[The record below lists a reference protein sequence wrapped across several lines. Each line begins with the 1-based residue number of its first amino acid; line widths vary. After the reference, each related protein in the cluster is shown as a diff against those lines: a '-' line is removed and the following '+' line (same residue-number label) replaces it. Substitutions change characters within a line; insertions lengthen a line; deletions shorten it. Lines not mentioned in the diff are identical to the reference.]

1 MPGFFGTNG
10 LSSVFGQPQSS
21 VFGQPQSGSPPPAYN
36 PNDPASV
43 AAQTKQ
49 NIALDANG
57 NPLPGLTGQY
67 SGAQDLQVQN
77 RLAPNLSDAQA
88 IAKQQA
94 DFGLGGNNS
103 AQTNAAIDAA
113 NATGAKY
120 GGAFDTLA
128 SGAGAASAA
137 AAARG
142 TAMYGGDTSAYG
154 AAQANA
160 GQDRGLQTGAYG
172 QLMNFAQQGPGPS
185 AAQAQLQQATN
196 ANQQSALALARSGRG
211 MGGSD
216 AAMRGAIAQNA
227 VTQQNAAGQTAEL
240 RANENTAFQSQR
252 LQALGQAGGVA
263 GQVVSGDQGT
273 ASSGLAGA
281 QYQTNTALGGTQLND
296 TTALNYGNQQQAALG
311 AGLGANVGAQ
321 TQDLN
326 LNASALAGR
335 ESEYSF
341 MNANNAT
348 QQGIA
353 STTNIADAN
362 RQAAYTGAALSA
374 IGTGASLVSDERAKT
389 DIQPLGSSTVQ
400 PLASQATGGAPALP
414 SGPSRSD
421 EDAAKSSAMG
431 GAVGGAAGSAIG
443 GAVGTAI
450 APGAGTVVGGVLGH
464 LGGALLGK
472 AISSDVRAKTDVVP
486 LSKVFGG
493 ALTNAGA
500 ALQGRPASANQYS
513 AWGPPQDDPE
523 MVRNPNNPSQY
534 ISAYAPISAASN
546 QAHGPT
552 QRPSSASMEAR
563 YGLSGPPRQLDTSDP
578 FEQLQKLS
586 PSTPVATSSAAVDK
600 YASAPAPKADKVA
613 QRFARDDSH
622 PILSQGDALLAD
634 TARATPGSIY
644 QYKDP
649 TDGAGTYV
657 GPMAQDLAANP
668 LTRSTVVEQPDGKL
682 GVDTGRLTTVNTAT
696 NHAQQNQID
705 ALDAKMK
712 ELRGLLQGSSAYPET
727 QEGDTGA
734 DQITSDER
742 AKVKIVP
749 TKDWQPP
756 RTSPYQPISDASRYA
771 GRVTF
776 RPTGSDPYPYGGAR

>member
-1 MPGFFGTNG
+1 MPGIPYGPDG
-10 LSSVFGQPQSS
+10 KPLLGKVFGQAGAQAP
-21 VFGQPQSGSPPPAYN
+21 SGYN

-43 AAQTKQ
+43 AAQAKQ
-49 NIALDANG
+49 NIALDATG
-57 NPLPGLTGQY
+57 NPLPGVTGQY

-77 RLAPNLSDAQA
+77 RLDPNLSDAQA

-94 DFGLGGNNS
+94 DFGLGGNNN

-120 GGAFDTLA
+120 GGAFGTLA

-142 TAMYGGDTSAYG
+142 TAMYGGDTSAYS

-196 ANQQSALALARSGRG
+196 ANQQNALALARSGRG

-227 VTQQNAAGQTAEL
+227 VTQQNAAGQAAEL

-296 TTALNYGNQQQAALG
+296 QTALNYGNQQQAALG

-374 IGTGASLVSDERAKT
+374 IGTGASLISDERAKT

-400 PLASQATGGAPALP
+400 PLASQATGGAQALP
-414 SGPSRSD
+414 AGPSKAD

-450 APGAGTVVGGVLGH
+450 APGAGTVVGGILGH

-500 ALQGRPASANQYS
+500 ALQGRPEQTNQYS
-513 AWGPPQDDPE
+513 DFGPADSPGPA
-523 MVRNPNNPSQY
+523 VIRNPNNPSQY
-534 ISAYAPISAASN
+534 ISAYAPIGAASN

-586 PSTPVATSSAAVDK
+586 PNTPVATSAAAVDK

-622 PILSQGDALLAD
+622 PILSEGDALLAD

-644 QYKDP
+644 EYKDP
-649 TDGAGTYV
+649 ADGAGTYV

-668 LTRSTVVEQPDGKL
+668 LTRSTVVKQPDGKL

-696 NHAQQNQID
+696 NHAQQNQLD
-705 ALDAKMK
+705 ALDAKIDSLSQM
-712 ELRGLLQGSSAYPET
+712 LQGSSAYPQT

-756 RTSPYQPISDASRYA
+756 RTSPYQPISDASHYA

-776 RPTGSDPYPYGGAR
+776 RPTGSDPYPYGGGR